1 MQTGLARALA
11 LTLALVPTS
20 AFAHSGIG
28 DGHGFGHGFAHPL
41 GGLDHVLAMVTV
53 GVLGWQ
59 LGGRAL
65 LLMPAIFVAVM
76 AAGGMLAV
84 AGAALP
90 GVELGLAASVIA
102 LGALVALGAKAPL
115 AIAMTLAGLFALFH
129 GHAHGLEMPPTAA
142 AASYGAGFLSATAL
156 LHGCGMALGALV
168 GRIGGAPGRVAFRLG
183 GTGIAIAG
191 LALFAQVV

>member
-84 AGAALP
+84 AGVALP
-90 GVELGLAASVIA
+90 GVEIGLAASVITF
-102 LGALVALGAKAPL
+102 GALVALGAKAPL
-115 AIAMTLAGLFALFH
+115 AIAMALAGLFALFH
-129 GHAHGLEMPPTAA
+129 GHAHGLEMPPDAA
-142 AASYGAGFLSATAL
+142 AASYGCGLLSATAL

-168 GRIGGAPGRVAFRLG
+168 GRIGGAPGRAAFRVG
-183 GTGIAIAG
+183 GAGIAIAG
-191 LALFAQVV
+191 FALFAQVI